1 MMRRLTFSLDTWQG
15 PSMSADALRSSTSS
29 TSDRVSLQE
38 GRPQCYSTNVPAA
51 LLNQQ
56 SDLIDQLMGFAYT
69 LGARRLEVYVR
80 DAE

>member
-15 PSMSADALRSSTSS
+15 PSMSADALRSS